1 MAKLV
6 DSTCSPGIWHLADL
20 LCGGLRD
27 VAGSTSARDVDRRL
41 HAGAIAFG
49 LAALMWVPSLFSAH
63 PPSNPAQN
71 REFGLGANN
80 ASYRLA
86 TSLQIYALTPVILGM
101 FALYAILARS
111 AARRLSIVGLVLTVA
126 GAGLLLPGTGFAAFV
141 MPAAGVLISQGHD
154 QDVLLLLDQVF
165 TEPGWIPVF
174 LGGLLYNIGLLIMS
188 VAVRRSRIL
197 SRWAAVLLALAAL
210 VGLPTFLDVVALAR
224 IGAALSIAAF
234 IALAIDIWRNA

>member
-1 MAKLV
+1 M
-6 DSTCSPGIWHLADL
+6 
-20 LCGGLRD
+20 
-27 VAGSTSARDVDRRL
+27 AGSTSARDVDRRL
-41 HAGAIAFG
+41 RAGALAFG
-49 LAALMWVPSLFSAH
+49 LAALMWVPSLFSVH

-71 REFGLGANN
+71 REFALGANT

-141 MPAAGVLISQGHD
+141 MPAAGVLISQG
-154 QDVLLLLDQVF
+154 
-165 TEPGWIPVF
+165 
-174 LGGLLYNIGLLIMS
+174 
-188 VAVRRSRIL
+188 L
-197 SRWAAVLLALAAL
+197 SSWAAVLLALAAL

-224 IGAALSIAAF
+224 IGAALFIAAF